1 MFNPIW
7 LYLMALNPWS
17 IGHNFHNLHVFSVR
31 LDFIGTLGRGF
42 NVYHNHAYSLSYPA
56 VDALDKERFI
66 KFSLYDHILA
76 LPLGLNPW
84 PRSHKFH
91 NIFGRLHE
99 HLIHAFSISPTTVEV
114 KKKISKCVLHF
125 LCTAIHLK
133 FFSYIHFDLS
143 VQNLTS

>member
-91 NIFGRLHE
+91 NILEGFMNIWFMHSVYLPLLLKLRKRFLKVFFIFFVQLYIWSFFHIFI
-99 HLIHAFSISPTTVEV
+99 LI
-114 KKKISKCVLHF
+114 
-125 LCTAIHLK
+125 
-133 FFSYIHFDLS
+133 
-143 VQNLTS
+143 